1 MERSSVQFSPSS
13 LDSLAQGCCVL
24 ATGEVLGSY
33 AGILAPAHGGFFAAD
48 ARAAFDEAEPMVVRD
63 VRPVR
68 RSVETQSMDVCTIYM
83 FGGQKKR

>member
-1 MERSSVQFSPSS
+1 
-13 LDSLAQGCCVL
+13 
-24 ATGEVLGSY
+24 
-33 AGILAPAHGGFFAAD
+33 
-48 ARAAFDEAEPMVVRD
+48 MVVRD